1 MSPVY
6 LIEVQT
12 NESRNMM
19 VNELV
24 YRRFNVKPYSID
36 GSVLNCLRYFESL
49 YDKRPNMENE
59 KKN

>member
-1 MSPVY
+1 MSLVY

-12 NESRNMM
+12 NESLNMM
-19 VNELV
+19 LNELV
-24 YRRFNVKPYSID
+24 YRKLNVKPYSKD
-36 GSVLNCLRYFESL
+36 GSVLNCLHYFESL